1 MNSVVS
7 YINSS
12 VRNLAV
18 FDLNR
23 SSGQHAKS
31 VERIASGTRLVA
43 TSEDPGAYSVA
54 LKLQFSARALDAVE
68 KGLVNAQS
76 FLQAQEAGLVAIGSA
91 VERLNELATMIQD
104 PTRSVG
110 DAEASILEMNQ
121 LREEI
126 VRVQGGRLNEQKLFV
141 NFLGDTT
148 DPLSVALGESGQTLG
163 LTRSDFS
170 AGDFSNAWIFI
181 LGNEPPYVGIG
192 TDTPEGL
199 AAFGQAGFDTLLQ
212 SVSSMLATNG
222 AEQSRVLHALD
233 QARRRSGN
241 LEVAGSRVSDVDV
254 AREVTR
260 LGRASIQMDASRAVM
275 TQANVLGELAVRV
288 PELP

>member
-91 VERLNELATMIQD
+91 VERLNQLATMIQD

-148 DPLSVALGESGQTLG
+148 DSLSVALGESGQTLG

-233 QARRRSGN
+233 QARRRGMD
-241 LEVAGSRVSDVDV
+241 LGAADSRVSDVDV

-275 TQANVLGELAVRV
+275 TQANVLGELAVR
-288 PELP
+288 LLGG

>member
-275 TQANVLGELAVRV
+275 TQANVLGELAVR
-288 PELP
+288 LLGG

>member
-1 MNSVVS
+1 MNSVLS
-7 YINSS
+7 YTNSS

-23 SSGQHAKS
+23 SSSQHAES
-31 VERIASGTRLVA
+31 VARIASGTRLVE
-43 TSEDPGAYSVA
+43 TSEDPGAYAVS
-54 LKLQFSARALDAVE
+54 LKLRFSARALDAVE

-76 FLQAQEAGLVAIGSA
+76 FLQTQEAGLVAIGRA
-91 VERLNELATMIQD
+91 VERINELATLIQD
-104 PTRSVG
+104 PTRSAG

-126 VRVQGGRLNEQKLFV
+126 VRGQAGRLNEQKLFV
-141 NFLGDTT
+141 NYLGETT
-148 DPLSVALGESGQTLG
+148 DPLSVRLGDGGETLN

-170 AGDFSNAWIFI
+170 AGDISNAWIFV
-181 LGNEPPYVGIG
+181 LGNEAPYVGIG

-199 AAFGQAGFDTLLQ
+199 AAFGQAGFDILLQ

-233 QARRRSGN
+233 QARTRGGN
-241 LEVAGSRVSDVDV
+241 LEAAGSRVSDVDV

-260 LGRASIQMDASRAVM
+260 LGRTSIRMEASRAVM
-275 TQANVLGELAVRV
+275 TQANVLGDLAVK
-288 PELP
+288 LLGG

>member
-23 SSGQHAKS
+23 YSGQHAKS
-31 VERIASGTRLVA
+31 VERIASGTRLVG
-43 TSEDPGAYSVA
+43 TSEDPGAFSVA

-76 FLQAQEAGLVAIGSA
+76 FLQAQEGGLVAIGSA

-275 TQANVLGELAVRV
+275 TQANVLGELAVR
-288 PELP
+288 LLGG